1 MGIMQ
6 LSVFNLLADKM
17 RWHQTRQGVL
27 AENVANAETPGFTA
41 HELKPFDIEEQQ
53 SQASIQSAGDGGNPA
68 RLTLPPIPPQA
79 PDSPSARE
87 GGFEITPAGN
97 GVTLEDQMMKV
108 ADNQMDYQAVT
119 ALYTR
124 SIGILKTALGRS
136 A

>member
-6 LSVFNLLADKM
+6 LSVFNLLGDKM

-27 AENVANAETPGFTA
+27 AENVANADTPGFTA

-53 SQASIQSAGDGGNPA
+53 SQAIFSPLVTAATQPAHFATYSATSAGF
-68 RLTLPPIPPQA
+68 
-79 PDSPSARE
+79 SSARE
-87 GGFEITPAGN
+87 GGFEITPSGN
-97 GVTLEDQMMKV
+97 GVTLEEQMTKV
-108 ADNQMDYQAVT
+108 AENQMDFQAVT